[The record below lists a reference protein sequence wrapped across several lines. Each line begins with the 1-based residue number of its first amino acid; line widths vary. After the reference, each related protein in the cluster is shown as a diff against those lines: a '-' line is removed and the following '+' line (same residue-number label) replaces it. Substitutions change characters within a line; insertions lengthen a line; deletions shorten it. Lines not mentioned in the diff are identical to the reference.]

1 MTQPR
6 KLADNKPVNSLPL
19 RIIRFYI
26 QQRNAHLARKGKRP

>member
-26 QQRNAHLARKGKRP
+26 RHRNDHRARKGKRP